1 MCPEFRTELAAR
13 MLALRTR
20 WSAQWQMAK
29 LVARLEKG
37 KSKYPSLGLAMGL
50 LRARP
55 LLSTR
60 V

>member
-1 MCPEFRTELAAR
+1 